1 MKNAIIGTLYLL
13 ASIAIAGCSA
23 HRSASPVR
31 GLVGLDVDW
40 RGTLK
45 MDSACHNPLL
55 DFLYT
60 ADPTAVEY
68 EGRLYVYGTNDQQQ
82 HDETRP
88 DSANTYERINTLA
101 MMSTRDMV
109 NWTYHG
115 LIPTKKLAPWIIAS
129 WAPTICSRPEE
140 DDKTHFYLYFSN
152 SGFGTGVLTATSP
165 VGPWTSPLDKSIV
178 DAKTPGVGMDVCFDP
193 GVAIDNEGNGW
204 LAFGGAQ
211 SRLVRLGKDML
222 SFDSPFVKLPAQH
235 HFEANE
241 LNFIGGRMVYTY
253 NLDWQPK
260 DDWKMGGQV
269 PSICSMA
276 YMLAEGDSLLTDSW
290 KYQHHYMRNPGEDGF
305 EYCNNHTHLH
315 KYEGKWYV
323 FGHTMELKR
332 NKGIKGGFR
341 NIIVENIEVDESVPS
356 ISMSHYT
363 REGVRQIRTVNPF
376 EQQEME
382 TTFATV
388 GIRFE
393 PTEKPGNMVAMTDS
407 VGAIKVVGVEFGKK
421 ARKLIITAKGE
432 GQMDVRLDNPEG
444 KLIATT
450 LIDSESMQEH
460 TTSLISPTIGTHD
473 VVFIFSGKTLQLD
486 GWRMR

>member
-1 MKNAIIGTLYLL
+1 MKPFFILLSLL
-13 ASIAIAGCSA
+13 ASVTMFGKTKK
-23 HRSASPVR
+23 SPTAPLQVE
-31 GLVGLDVDW
+31 W

-45 MDSACHNPLL
+45 MDSAYHNPML
-55 DFLYT
+55 DFIYT

-68 EGRLYVYGTNDQQQ
+68 QGRLYVYGTNDQQQ

-101 MMSTRDMV
+101 MMSTNDMV
-109 NWTYHG
+109 NWTFHG

-129 WAPTICSRPEE
+129 WAPTICSRVEE
-140 DDKTHFYLYFSN
+140 DGKTHFYLYFSN

-165 VGPWTSPLDKSIV
+165 VGPWKSPLEKSIV

-193 GVAIDNEGNGW
+193 GVAIDDDGTGW
-204 LAFGGAQ
+204 LVFGGAQ
-211 SRLVRLGKDML
+211 SRLARLGKDML
-222 SFDSPFVKLPAQH
+222 SFDSPFVPLPAQH

-260 DDWKMGGQV
+260 DDWKMGGPT

-276 YMLAEGDSLLTDSW
+276 YMLPEGDPLKTENW

-315 KYEGKWYV
+315 KYQGKWYV
-323 FGHTMELKR
+323 FGHTMDLKR

-341 NIIVENIEVDESVPS
+341 NIVVENIEVDESVPS
-356 ISMSHYT
+356 IAMSHYT
-363 REGVRQIRTVNPF
+363 RQGVSQTHALNPF
-376 EQQEME
+376 ERQEME

-388 GIRFE
+388 GIRFL
-393 PTEKPGNMVAMTDS
+393 PTETPGNMLAATDG
-407 VGAIKVVGVEFGKK
+407 VGAIKVAGVDFSKK
-421 ARKLIITAKGE
+421 ARQLILFAQGKG
-432 GQMDVRLDNPEG
+432 QLDVRLDSPEG
-444 KLIATT
+444 ELIATT
-450 LIDSESMQEH
+450 LIDNQSISAFA
-460 TTSLISPTIGTHD
+460 TSLKKSPKGKHD
-473 VVFIFSGKTLQLD
+473 LVFLLSGETLRID
-486 GWRMR
+486 GWQMK